1 MKKALLSFL
10 TIAIISTFSSI
21 ALAQDNTVAAIVNG
35 EKILKNEVSKRMWLN
50 HFERTTNSMIDEVLL
65 IQEAKKLNL
74 KVSKKEIDKR
84 LTEIETSFENKE
96 DFEMMMKNRKE
107 DLLKKIEY
115 ELLIRKTIIKAK
127 NISYTKEDLK
137 KTFAENK
144 AKFDRPETIKLR
156 QIFVNSEKEANDAYL
171 GLEAGADFAK
181 LSSLKS
187 TNENLKKN
195 GGDLGYVSKTVLVKE
210 ISDAIAKVKIGQY
223 TKPLKVGEGY
233 TILKVED
240 IKKATPA
247 NFNKIKAELKETLI
261 NQAVM
266 QNLTPFVSEL
276 RGQAKIEML
285 K

>member
-210 ISDAIAKVKIGQY
+210 ISNAIAEVKIGQY